1 MSVAHEILDELLD
14 AIVHYSEWDI
24 AMKARSLKRAA
35 TSGSLLTEQAV
46 SGPHFDLCSV
56 IRAAVPARVLV
67 NYSLRSGTE
76 VLQLKCVDQKVS
88 GTSSQLCITSA
99 SSTSHLNAQ
108 VTAAITR
115 CTLRCAA

>member
-1 MSVAHEILDELLD
+1 MSVAQEILDELLD

-35 TSGSLLTEQAV
+35 SGSLLTEQAV

-88 GTSSQLCITSA
+88 GTSSQLSIISA

-115 CTLRCAA
+115 CTLPCAA